1 MANGQTVI
9 LSSPYARQRAHRLI
23 DAAPDGCV
31 ANVRQMTRTGAQNDK
46 LWAMLSDLSRAKPQG
61 RCHPSHVWKGLV
73 MDMAG
78 HKPVWEPSLDGSGV
92 VCVGYKSSRLTV
104 AEMSDLIEQM
114 YAYGAEHGVVWTD
127 EAMVA

>member
-1 MANGQTVI
+1 MTQTVI
-9 LSSPYARQRAHRLI
+9 LSSPYARQRAHQLI
-23 DAAPDGCV
+23 DKAPDGFV
-31 ANVRQMTRTGAQNDK
+31 ATVKQPTRTSAQNDK
-46 LWAMLSDLSRAKPQG
+46 LWGMLSDISRAKPQG
-61 RCHPSHVWKGLV
+61 RVHPPAVWKGLV

-114 YAYGAEHGVVWTD
+114 YAYGAEHGVRWTD
-127 EAMVA
+127 EAREAA